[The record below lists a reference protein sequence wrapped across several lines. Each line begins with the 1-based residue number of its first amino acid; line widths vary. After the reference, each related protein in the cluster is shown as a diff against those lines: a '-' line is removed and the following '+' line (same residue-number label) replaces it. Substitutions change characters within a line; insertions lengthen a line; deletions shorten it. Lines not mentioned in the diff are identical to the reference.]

1 MLENIADGFLG
12 LFMFFSHW
20 LSPGVD
26 RGEIRI
32 EAFRELKTRTVLEC
46 VILFE
51 WNERMSDLIDAG
63 IPLRF
68 RVLSYS
74 DRGDSTLSVR
84 TLFCDVGEYTYYISD
99 SLIIPAGDSV
109 YVSKAH
115 RQLYRALR
123 DYRNLRRSFTRSA
136 SYFQIEAVLL
146 PSRVSHLNRSI
157 DMSDICGCRRFATRV
172 IGKRRRQ

>member
-1 MLENIADGFLG
+1 MLENVADGFLG
-12 LFMFFSHW
+12 LFMFFAHW
-20 LSPGVD
+20 LSPGND

-32 EAFRELKTRTVLEC
+32 EAVRELKTRSVLEC
-46 VILFE
+46 FISFE

-63 IPLRF
+63 IPMRF
-68 RVLSYS
+68 RILSYS
-74 DRGDSTLSVR
+74 DRGDSTLSIR

-99 SLIIPAGDSV
+99 SLIVPAIDSV
-109 YVSKAH
+109 YVSKEY
-115 RQLYRALR
+115 RQIYRALR
-123 DYRNLRRSFTRSA
+123 EYRHVMRSFARSA

-172 IGKRRRQ
+172 ISKQRGK